1 MTDAAFAGF
10 EAFLAGRDEFLVT
23 AHIDPDGDAVG
34 SCLALALALRQMG
47 KAPEVVLDSPLPDA
61 LRFLPGA
68 STILRPDQ
76 VRKKFDSAFVL
87 DSSSLDRTGSVPE
100 RCLNPGARI
109 AVIDHHWGND
119 GFGDIRLVNPEAS
132 ATAELVYDMIEF
144 LRIPISP
151 EIAEGLYAGI
161 LSDTGGFRYANTSS
175 RTLRVAARLVE
186 RGARASLVADA
197 LYATKTAPSLRIL
210 GMALASLET
219 RSGGRIGAMTIS
231 RDMFEQ
237 AGATPEDADGIV
249 QYAKALAGARVGIL
263 VQEVA
268 PNEIRASLRSDG
280 TVDVNQVASLF
291 GGGGHRNAAGLRVR
305 GDLQRVRND
314 LYEALERAMNGGS
327 PPSGG

>member
-1 MTDAAFAGF
+1 MNDAALDGF
-10 EAFLAGRDEFLVT
+10 EAFLAGREEFLVT

-34 SCLALALALRQMG
+34 SSLGLALALRDIG
-47 KAPEVVLDSPLPDA
+47 KTAEVVLDSPVPAA

-76 VRKKFDSAFVL
+76 VAKKFDSAFVL

-100 RCLNPGARI
+100 RCMGPAATI
-109 AVIDHHWGND
+109 AVIDHHWGNE
-119 GFGDIRLVNPEAS
+119 GFGDIRLVNPDAS
-132 ATAELVYDMIEF
+132 ATAELVYDLIEF

-186 RGARASLVADA
+186 RGARASLVAEA

-210 GMALASLET
+210 GLALASLET

-249 QYAKALAGARVGIL
+249 QYAKALAGARVGVL

-291 GGGGHRNAAGLRVR
+291 GGGGH
-305 GDLQRVRND
+305 
-314 LYEALERAMNGGS
+314 
-327 PPSGG
+327 